1 MLHDMLYAITASLA
15 ILCFGYPFVMAW
27 YWMSGGIL
35 FRLLRERH
43 EPLPDAPPVRATDET
58 AELPVVVVPAV
69 EPDAEPVVV
78 DLVERHAEHPTAREQ
93 PGLEQVEQPGEQLAA
108 RQVAGRPEQEDDVR
122 VGRGDQAGVDV
133 VWIAG
138 SHARTSVQA
147 RLVDA
152 LRRAGGP
159 PGYLIVV
166 KIDDLA
172 APVSPEDVAEL
183 LKNGR

>member
-1 MLHDMLYAITASLA
+1 MFPNQLSDRSAFDIAAAMLEGFDKHYR
-15 ILCFGYPFVMAW
+15 
-27 YWMSGGIL
+27 L
-35 FRLLRERH
+35 FR
-43 EPLPDAPPVRATDET
+43 ATS
-58 AELPVVVVPAV
+58 
-69 EPDAEPVVV
+69 
-78 DLVERHAEHPTAREQ
+78 
-93 PGLEQVEQPGEQLAA
+93 G
-108 RQVAGRPEQEDDVR
+108 
-122 VGRGDQAGVDV
+122 
-133 VWIAG
+133 
-138 SHARTSVQA
+138 QA